1 MQSRYTT
8 IQGILFMLLNTIAL
22 AILDISA
29 KTLRETMGS
38 AHIVFI
44 YKGILL
50 LAILPWVFNKGFVDG
65 LRTEKIYVHLVR
77 SFFSVLGSI
86 FFVHGLHYVNMADA
100 AALENI
106 QYVFLALIGVVFF
119 KEEPTIIKILALILG
134 FCGAVIVVKP
144 SVLQFITGQDVISSG
159 DVAYGY
165 TLMAIGF
172 WTMNSVLVKILGRT
186 EKSKIQLFYLMFFT
200 CLWTTPFI
208 FIEWHEVSIFGFEVQ
223 LIPVKYIGFS
233 AFNVA
238 PENFKYLILMAACF
252 FIHAVAY
259 FKALKREMSIVITF
273 RYTKLLFSGILGYM
287 FFMEIPNKVS
297 LIGYTLI
304 IISGLIL
311 LLAEYMKARNK
322 KIIAANLHTA

>member
-1 MQSRYTT
+1 
-8 IQGILFMLLNTIAL
+8 MLLNTIAL

-38 AHIVFI
+38 AHIVFL

-50 LAILPWVFNKGFVDG
+50 LAILPWVFNKGFKG

-106 QYVFLALIGVVFF
+106 QYVFLAFIGILFF
-119 KEEPTIIKILALILG
+119 KEELTVIKLLAMVLG
-134 FCGAVIVVKP
+134 FCGAVIVVNP
-144 SVLQFITGQDVISSG
+144 GVLSFVTGENSKATG
-159 DVAYGY
+159 DVVYGY

-208 FIEWHEVSIFGFEVQ
+208 FIEWNMVNVFGMDLQ
-223 LIPVKYIGFS
+223 LTPKRYIGLS
-233 AFNVA
+233 GFNVQSSDIK
-238 PENFKYLILMAACF
+238 FLILMAFCF

-273 RYTKLLFSGILGYM
+273 RYTKLLFSGILGYL
-287 FFMEIPNKVS
+287 FFTEVPSKVS
-297 LIGYTLI
+297 FVGYTLI
-304 IISGLIL
+304 ILSGMIL
-311 LLAEYMKARNK
+311 LLAEYIKARNK
-322 KIIAANLHTA
+322 KIIAANLHTSQISEI

>member
-1 MQSRYTT
+1 
-8 IQGILFMLLNTIAL
+8 MLLNTVAL

-38 AHIVFI
+38 AHIVFL

-50 LAILPWVFNKGFVDG
+50 LAILPWVFNKGFKG
-65 LRTEKIYVHLVR
+65 LRTERIYVHLVR
-77 SFFSVLGSI
+77 SFFSVLGSL

-106 QYVFLALIGVVFF
+106 QYVFLAFIGILFF
-119 KEEPTIIKILALILG
+119 KEELTVIKIVAMMFG
-134 FCGAVIVVKP
+134 FCGAVIVVNP
-144 SVLQFITGQDVISSG
+144 GVLSTVTGESFKVSG
-159 DVAYGY
+159 DVIYGY

-208 FIEWHEVSIFGFEVQ
+208 FIEWNTVNIFGMNLQV
-223 LIPVKYIGFS
+223 IPRKYIGFS
-233 AFNVA
+233 GFNVQSGDIK
-238 PENFKYLILMAACF
+238 FLLLMALCF
-252 FIHAVAY
+252 LVHAVAY

-273 RYTKLLFSGILGYM
+273 RYTKLLFSGILGYL
-287 FFMEIPNKVS
+287 FFTEVPTKVS
-297 LIGYTLI
+297 FVGYTLI
-304 IISGLIL
+304 IFSGLVL
-311 LLAEYMKARNK
+311 LLAEYIKARNK
-322 KIIAANLHTA
+322 KIIAANLHTNQV

>member
-1 MQSRYTT
+1 
-8 IQGILFMLLNTIAL
+8 MLLNTVAL

-38 AHIVFI
+38 AHIVFL

-50 LAILPWVFNKGFVDG
+50 LAILPWVFNKGFKG
-65 LRTEKIYVHLVR
+65 LRTERIYVHIVR

-106 QYVFLALIGVVFF
+106 QYVFLAFIGMLFF
-119 KEEPTIIKILALILG
+119 KEEPTIVKILAMVLG
-134 FCGAVIVVKP
+134 FLGAVIVVNP
-144 SVLQFITGQDVISSG
+144 QVLGYFTGEQVTVPKDML
-159 DVAYGY
+159 YGF

-208 FIEWHEVSIFGFEVQ
+208 FIEWNFVNLFGFDLQ
-223 LIPVKYIGFS
+223 LMPSKFVGFS
-233 AFNVA
+233 SFNVQ
-238 PENFKYLILMAACF
+238 PSDLKFLFLMALCF
-252 FIHAVAY
+252 FAHGVAY
-259 FKALKREMSIVITF
+259 FKALKRELSIVITF
-273 RYTKLLFSGILGYM
+273 RYTKLLFSGVLGYM
-287 FFMEIPNKVS
+287 FFVEVPGKVS
-297 LIGYTLI
+297 FIGYALITL
-304 IISGLIL
+304 SGIIL
-311 LLAEYMKARNK
+311 LLAEYAKARK
-322 KIIAANLHTA
+322 RKIITPKPDVL